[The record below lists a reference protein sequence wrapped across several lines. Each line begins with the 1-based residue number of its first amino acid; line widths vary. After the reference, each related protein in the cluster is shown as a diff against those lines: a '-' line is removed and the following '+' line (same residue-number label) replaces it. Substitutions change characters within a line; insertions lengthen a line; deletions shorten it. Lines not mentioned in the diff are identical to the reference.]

1 MKERNKKMA
10 RKKKQEEEE
19 KISIVDAVRALA
31 KERSI
36 DEEEVF
42 EAMEIGLVA
51 AYKKE
56 FGKGKQEFNCV
67 EAEID
72 RETGEIYVYKVVEIV
87 DEVLDP
93 LNEISLEDAN
103 LMGYEDVEIGDEIE
117 LAVDVEDLGYL
128 AAGAAKNA
136 IASKV
141 KESEGVKIRAE
152 YETKIG
158 QIVSGRIVSSD
169 NKSVMVNLGR
179 AEAILPKEEQTR
191 NERYDRGATMKFLVK
206 RIDDKSSKTTV
217 ILSRKSDEFVK
228 KLFEMEVDEIRTGK
242 VTIERIAREPGSRTK
257 IAVYSRD
264 ENIDAKGSCVGP
276 HGIRVQAVI
285 DELNHEKIDIVDWN
299 SDEPLFIS
307 EALQPAQVMR
317 VDTEIVPNEETGE
330 LEKNA
335 VVVVPDDQYS
345 LAIGRGGQNVRLA
358 VRLTG
363 FKIDIKRESE
373 ESSESVKSL
382 IDDFTVVDEIP
393 DEQPEQAADSASED
407 QEV

>member
-1 MKERNKKMA
+1 MA

-393 DEQPEQAADSASED
+393 DDQPEQAADSASED

>member
-1 MKERNKKMA
+1 MA

>member
-1 MKERNKKMA
+1 MA

-19 KISIVDAVRALA
+19 KLSIVDAVKALA

-42 EAMEIGLVA
+42 EAMEVGIVA

-67 EAEID
+67 ECEID

-93 LNEISLEDAN
+93 LNEISMDEAIQL
-103 LMGYEDVEIGDEIE
+103 GYDDVEIGDEIE
-117 LAVDVEDLGYL
+117 LAVDVKDLGYL

-141 KESEGVKIRAE
+141 KESEGVKIKAE
-152 YETKIG
+152 YQSKIG
-158 QIVSGRIVSSD
+158 QIVSGRIVSCD
-169 NKSVMVNLGR
+169 NKAVMVNLGR

-206 RIDDKSSKTTV
+206 RIEDKSSKTTV
-217 ILSRKSDEFVK
+217 ILSRKSDDFVR

-285 DELNHEKIDIVDWN
+285 DELNHEKIDIVDFN
-299 SDEPLFIS
+299 TDEPLFIS

-317 VDTEIVPNEETGE
+317 VDTEIAPNEETGE
-330 LEKNA
+330 LEKSA

-382 IDDFTVVDEIP
+382 IDDFTVVEEIP
-393 DEQPEQAADSASED
+393 EEGSAPEANGEQEG
-407 QEV
+407 

>member
-1 MKERNKKMA
+1 MA

-19 KISIVDAVRALA
+19 NLSIVDAVKMVA

-42 EAMEIGLVA
+42 QAIEIGIVA

-93 LNEISLEDAN
+93 LNEITLEEAN
-103 LMGYEDVEIGDEIE
+103 SIGYEDVEIGDEIE
-117 LAVDVEDLGYL
+117 LAVDVDQLGYL

-141 KESEGVKIRAE
+141 KESEGVKIKAE
-152 YETKIG
+152 YQTKIG
-158 QIVSGRIVSSD
+158 QIVSGRIVSCD
-169 NKSVMVNLGR
+169 NKAVMVNLGR

-191 NERYDRGATMKFLVK
+191 NERYDRGAQMKFLVK
-206 RIDDKSSKTTV
+206 RIDDKNSKTTV
-217 ILSRKSDEFVK
+217 ILSRKSDEFVR

-285 DELNHEKIDIVDWN
+285 DELNHEKIDIVDFN
-299 SDEPLFIS
+299 TDEPLFIS

-317 VDTEIVPNEETGE
+317 VDTEIIPNEETGE
-330 LEKNA
+330 LEKSA
-335 VVVVPDDQYS
+335 TVVVPDDQYS

-393 DEQPEQAADSASED
+393 EEPAQTADSED

>member
-1 MKERNKKMA
+1 MA

-93 LNEISLEDAN
+93 LNEISLEDATQ
-103 LMGYEDVEIGDEIE
+103 MGYEDVEIGDEIE

-158 QIVSGRIVSSD
+158 QIVSGRIVSAD

-299 SDEPLFIS
+299 ADEPLFIS

-317 VDTEIVPNEETGE
+317 VDTEIVPNEVTGE

-393 DEQPEQAADSASED
+393 GEEPDQASDGGEQEA
-407 QEV
+407 

>member
-1 MKERNKKMA
+1 MA

-299 SDEPLFIS
+299 SDETLFIS

-363 FKIDIKRESE
+363 FKIDIKRESG

-393 DEQPEQAADSASED
+393 DDQPEQAADSASED

>member
-1 MKERNKKMA
+1 MA

-36 DEEEVF
+36 DEKEVF

-93 LNEISLEDAN
+93 LNEISLEDATQ
-103 LMGYEDVEIGDEIE
+103 MGYEDVEIGDEIE

-158 QIVSGRIVSSD
+158 QIVSGRIVSAD

-299 SDEPLFIS
+299 ADEPLFIS

-393 DEQPEQAADSASED
+393 GEEPDQASDGGEQEA
-407 QEV
+407 

>member
-1 MKERNKKMA
+1 MKERNTKMA

-93 LNEISLEDAN
+93 LNEISLDDATQ
-103 LMGYEDVEIGDEIE
+103 MGYEDVEIGDEIE

>member
-1 MKERNKKMA
+1 MA

-19 KISIVDAVRALA
+19 NLSIVDAVKMVA

-42 EAMEIGLVA
+42 QAIEIGIVA

-72 RETGEIYVYKVVEIV
+72 RQTGEIYVYKVVEIV
-87 DEVLDP
+87 DEVFDP
-93 LNEISLEDAN
+93 LNEITLEEAN
-103 LMGYEDVEIGDEIE
+103 SIGYEDVEIGDEIE
-117 LAVDVEDLGYL
+117 LAVDVDQLGYL

-141 KESEGVKIRAE
+141 KESEGVKIKAE
-152 YETKIG
+152 YQTKIG
-158 QIVSGRIVSSD
+158 QIVSGRIVSCD
-169 NKSVMVNLGR
+169 NKAVMVNLGR

-191 NERYDRGATMKFLVK
+191 NERYDRGAQMKFLVK
-206 RIDDKSSKTTV
+206 RIDDKNSKTTV
-217 ILSRKSDEFVK
+217 ILSRKSDEFVR

-285 DELNHEKIDIVDWN
+285 DELNHEKIDIVDFN
-299 SDEPLFIS
+299 TDEPLFIS

-330 LEKNA
+330 LEKSA
-335 VVVVPDDQYS
+335 TVVVPDDQYS

-382 IDDFTVVDEIP
+382 IDDFTVVDELP
-393 DEQPEQAADSASED
+393 GEDPAPAADSKE

>member
-1 MKERNKKMA
+1 MA

-19 KISIVDAVRALA
+19 NLSIVDAVKMVA

-42 EAMEIGLVA
+42 QAIEIGIVA

-87 DEVLDP
+87 DEVFDP
-93 LNEISLEDAN
+93 LNEITLEEAHSI
-103 LMGYEDVEIGDEIE
+103 GYEDVEIGDEIE
-117 LAVDVEDLGYL
+117 LAVDVDQLGYL

-141 KESEGVKIRAE
+141 KESEGVKIKAE
-152 YETKIG
+152 YQTKIG
-158 QIVSGRIVSSD
+158 QIVSGRIVSCD
-169 NKSVMVNLGR
+169 NKAVMVNLGR

-191 NERYDRGATMKFLVK
+191 NERYDRGAQMKFLVK
-206 RIDDKSSKTTV
+206 RIDDKNSKTTV
-217 ILSRKSDEFVK
+217 ILSRKSDEFVR

-285 DELNHEKIDIVDWN
+285 DELNHEKIDIVDFN
-299 SDEPLFIS
+299 TDEPLFIS

-317 VDTEIVPNEETGE
+317 VDTEIIPNEETGE
-330 LEKNA
+330 LEKSA
-335 VVVVPDDQYS
+335 TVVVPDDQYS

-393 DEQPEQAADSASED
+393 EEPAQTADSED

>member
-1 MKERNKKMA
+1 MA
-10 RKKKQEEEE
+10 RKKKQEEED
-19 KISIVDAVRALA
+19 KLSIVDAVKMVA

-42 EAMEIGLVA
+42 QAMEIGLVA

-93 LNEISLEDAN
+93 LNEISLEDATQ
-103 LMGYEDVEIGDEIE
+103 MGYEDVEIGDEIE
-117 LAVDVEDLGYL
+117 LAVDVDQLGYL

-141 KESEGVKIRAE
+141 KESEGVKIKAE
-152 YETKIG
+152 YQSKIG
-158 QIVSGRIVSSD
+158 QIVSGRIVSCD

-191 NERYDRGATMKFLVK
+191 NERYDRGAQMKFLVK
-206 RIDDKSSKTTV
+206 RIDDKNSKTTV

-228 KLFEMEVDEIRTGK
+228 KLFEMEVDEIWTGK
-242 VTIERIAREPGSRTK
+242 VTLERIAREPGSRTK

-285 DELNHEKIDIVDWN
+285 DELNHEKIDIVDFN
-299 SDEPLFIS
+299 TDEPLFIS

-317 VDTEIVPNEETGE
+317 VDTEIAPNEETGE
-330 LEKNA
+330 LEKSA
-335 VVVVPDDQYS
+335 IVVVPDDQYS

-382 IDDFTVVDEIP
+382 IDDFTVVDEIEG
-393 DEQPEQAADSASED
+393 DAQDAAETDGEG
-407 QEV
+407 

>member
-1 MKERNKKMA
+1 MA

-93 LNEISLEDAN
+93 LNEISLDDATQ
-103 LMGYEDVEIGDEIE
+103 MGYEDVEIGDEIE

>member
-1 MKERNKKMA
+1 MLRKEIHKMA

-19 KISIVDAVRALA
+19 KLSIVDAVKALA

-42 EAMEIGLVA
+42 EAMEVGIVA

-67 EAEID
+67 ECEID

-93 LNEISLEDAN
+93 LNEISLDEAIQ
-103 LMGYEDVEIGDEIE
+103 LGYDDVEIGDEIE
-117 LAVDVEDLGYL
+117 LAVDVKDLGYL

-141 KESEGVKIRAE
+141 KESEGVKIKAE
-152 YETKIG
+152 YQSKIG
-158 QIVSGRIVSSD
+158 QIVSGRIVSCD
-169 NKSVMVNLGR
+169 NKAVMVNLGR

-206 RIDDKSSKTTV
+206 RIEDKSSKTTV
-217 ILSRKSDEFVK
+217 ILSRKSDDFVR

-285 DELNHEKIDIVDWN
+285 DELNHEKIDIVDFN
-299 SDEPLFIS
+299 TDEPLFIS

-317 VDTEIVPNEETGE
+317 VDTEIAPNEETGE
-330 LEKNA
+330 LEKSA

-382 IDDFTVVDEIP
+382 IDDFTVVEEIP
-393 DEQPEQAADSASED
+393 EEESAPEANGEQEG
-407 QEV
+407 

>member
-1 MKERNKKMA
+1 MA

-19 KISIVDAVRALA
+19 KLSIVDAVKMVA

-42 EAMEIGLVA
+42 QAMEIGLVA

-93 LNEISLEDAN
+93 LNEISLEDATQ
-103 LMGYEDVEIGDEIE
+103 MGYEDVEIGDEIE
-117 LAVDVEDLGYL
+117 LAVDVDQLGYL

-141 KESEGVKIRAE
+141 KESEGVKIKAE
-152 YETKIG
+152 YQSKIG
-158 QIVSGRIVSSD
+158 QIVSGRIVSCD

-191 NERYDRGATMKFLVK
+191 NERYDRGAQMKFLVK
-206 RIDDKSSKTTV
+206 RIDDKNSKTTV

-285 DELNHEKIDIVDWN
+285 DELNHEKIDIVDFN
-299 SDEPLFIS
+299 TDEPLFIS

-317 VDTEIVPNEETGE
+317 VDTEIAPNEETGE
-330 LEKNA
+330 LEKSA
-335 VVVVPDDQYS
+335 IVVVPDDQYS

-382 IDDFTVVDEIP
+382 IDDFTVVDEIEG
-393 DEQPEQAADSASED
+393 DAQDAAETDGEG
-407 QEV
+407 

>member
-1 MKERNKKMA
+1 M
-10 RKKKQEEEE
+10 
-19 KISIVDAVRALA
+19 VA

-42 EAMEIGLVA
+42 QAMEIGLVA

-93 LNEISLEDAN
+93 LNEISLEDATN
-103 LMGYEDVEIGDEIE
+103 MGYEDVEIGDEIE
-117 LAVDVEDLGYL
+117 LAVDVDQLGYL

-141 KESEGVKIRAE
+141 KESEGVKIKAE
-152 YETKIG
+152 YQSKIG
-158 QIVSGRIVSSD
+158 QIVSGRIVSCD
-169 NKSVMVNLGR
+169 NKAVMVNLGR

-191 NERYDRGATMKFLVK
+191 NERYDRGAQMKFLVK
-206 RIDDKSSKTTV
+206 RIDDKNSKTTV
-217 ILSRKSDEFVK
+217 ILSRKSDEFVR

-285 DELNHEKIDIVDWN
+285 DELNHEKIDIVDFN
-299 SDEPLFIS
+299 TDEPLFIS

-330 LEKNA
+330 LEKSA
-335 VVVVPDDQYS
+335 IVVVPDDQYS

-393 DEQPEQAADSASED
+393 EDTASEVAED
-407 QEV
+407 IAGEEQEG

>member
-1 MKERNKKMA
+1 MA

-19 KISIVDAVRALA
+19 KLSIVDAVKALA

-42 EAMEIGLVA
+42 EAMEVGIVA

-67 EAEID
+67 ECEID

-93 LNEISLEDAN
+93 LNEISLDEAIQ
-103 LMGYEDVEIGDEIE
+103 LGYDDVEIGDEIE
-117 LAVDVEDLGYL
+117 LAVDVKDLGYL

-141 KESEGVKIRAE
+141 KESEGVKIKAE
-152 YETKIG
+152 YQSKIG
-158 QIVSGRIVSSD
+158 QIVSGRIVSCD
-169 NKSVMVNLGR
+169 NKAVMVNLGR

-206 RIDDKSSKTTV
+206 RIEDKSSKTTV
-217 ILSRKSDEFVK
+217 ILSRKSDDFVR

-285 DELNHEKIDIVDWN
+285 DELNHEKIDIVDFN
-299 SDEPLFIS
+299 TDEPLFIS

-317 VDTEIVPNEETGE
+317 VDTEIAPNEETGE
-330 LEKNA
+330 LEKSA

-382 IDDFTVVDEIP
+382 IDDFTVVEEIP
-393 DEQPEQAADSASED
+393 EEESAPEANGEQEG
-407 QEV
+407 